1 LNQSRFSTHL
11 ILFILTFLTLTF
23 QSEFFEIPF
32 LPVHYIKELFYLRLP
47 YSLSLITILL
57 AHEMGHYLAA
67 RHYGVKATWPYFI
80 PIPFGPIGTMGAVIR
95 ILEPIRNKKQLFDIG
110 IWGPLMSLIL
120 SVPCYI
126 LGIYWSSLVPME
138 SLKGNPGVISF
149 GESLFTIFV
158 NQWVHGPFDSSIQ
171 DVWIHPLARAGWVGL
186 LVTAINLLP
195 FGQLDGG
202 HVIYSVFGEKYR
214 KWIYYLFTGFLLLC
228 FWNFSWLLWGF
239 LIYFIIKVE
248 HPFVPDPVVPLDRFR
263 KIGGILILFSLILI
277 FVPSPIQ
284 LGTDINKPGL
294 AEELW
299 ISLKSVFSGI

>member
-1 LNQSRFSTHL
+1 M
-11 ILFILTFLTLTF
+11 FILTFLTLTF
-23 QSEFFEIPF
+23 QSEFLEIPF
-32 LPVHYIKELFYLRLP
+32 LPVQYIKELFYLRLP

-120 SVPCYI
+120 SVPCYV

-149 GESLFTIFV
+149 GESLFTILV

-171 DVWIHPLARAGWVGL
+171 DIWIHPLAQAGWVGL

-263 KIGGILILFSLILI
+263 KIGGILILCSLILI

-284 LGTDINKPGL
+284 LGTDINRPGL

>member
-1 LNQSRFSTHL
+1 MNQSRFSTHL

-23 QSEFFEIPF
+23 QSEFLEIPF
-32 LPVHYIKELFYLRLP
+32 LSSQYIKELFLLRLP

-57 AHEMGHYLAA
+57 AHEMGHFLAA

-80 PIPFGPIGTMGAVIR
+80 PIPFAPIGTMGAVIR

-138 SLKGNPGVISF
+138 SLKGNPSVISF
-149 GESLFTIFV
+149 GESLFTIHV
-158 NQWVHGPFDSSIQ
+158 NQWILGPFDPAIQ
-171 DVWIHPLARAGWVGL
+171 DVWIHPLAQAGWVGL

-214 KWIYYLFTGFLLLC
+214 KWIYYLFIGFLLLC

-263 KIGGILILFSLILI
+263 KIGGLLILFSLIFI

-284 LGTDINKPGL
+284 LGADINRPGL

>member
-1 LNQSRFSTHL
+1 MRQSRPSTHI
-11 ILFILTFLTLTF
+11 ILFVLTFLTLTF
-23 QSEFFEIPF
+23 QSEFLEIPF
-32 LPVHYIKELFYLRLP
+32 LPGSYLKELFLLRLP
-47 YSLSLITILL
+47 YSLSLIVILS
-57 AHEMGHYLAA
+57 AHEMGHFLAA
-67 RHYGVKATWPYFI
+67 RYYGIKATWPYFI
-80 PIPFGPIGTMGAVIR
+80 PVPFAPIGTMGAVIR

-126 LGIYWSSLVPME
+126 LGIYWSTLVPIQ
-138 SLKGNPGVISF
+138 SVKTNPGVITF

-158 NQWVHGPFDSSIQ
+158 NQSILGPFDPSLQ
-171 DVWIHPLARAGWVGL
+171 DVWIHPLAQAGWVGL

-214 KWIYYLFTGFLLLC
+214 NWIYYLFTGFLLLC

-248 HPFVPDPVVPLDRFR
+248 HPFVPDPVVPLDRIR
-263 KIGGILILFSLILI
+263 KIGGIAILLLLILI

-284 LGTDINKPGL
+284 VGTDIHRPGL

-299 ISLKSVFSGI
+299 ISLKSVFAGF

>member
-1 LNQSRFSTHL
+1 
-11 ILFILTFLTLTF
+11 
-23 QSEFFEIPF
+23 
-32 LPVHYIKELFYLRLP
+32 
-47 YSLSLITILL
+47 
-57 AHEMGHYLAA
+57 MGHFLAA
-67 RHYGVKATWPYFI
+67 RYYGVKATWPYFI
-80 PIPFGPIGTMGAVIR
+80 PIPFAPIGTMGAVIR

-110 IWGPLMSLIL
+110 IWGPIMSLIL
-120 SVPCYI
+120 SAPCYI
-126 LGIYWSSLVPME
+126 VGIYLSSLVPME
-138 SLKGNPGVISF
+138 SVKGNPGVISF

-158 NQWVHGPFDSSIQ
+158 NQWILGPFNPAVQ
-171 DVWIHPLARAGWVGL
+171 DVWIHPLAQAGWVGL

-214 KWIYYLFTGFLLLC
+214 NWIYYLFTGFLLLC

-248 HPFVPDPVVPLDRFR
+248 HPFIPDPVVPLDRVR
-263 KIGGILILFSLILI
+263 KIGGLLILFTLIFI

-284 LGTDINKPGL
+284 LGTDINRPGL

>member
-1 LNQSRFSTHL
+1 MFL
-11 ILFILTFLTLTF
+11 LTFLTLTF
-23 QSEFFEIPF
+23 QSEFLEIPF
-32 LPVHYIKELFYLRLP
+32 LPSQYIKELFFLRLP

-57 AHEMGHYLAA
+57 AHEMGHYVAA

-80 PIPFGPIGTMGAVIR
+80 PIPFAPIGTMGAVIR

-126 LGIYWSSLVPME
+126 IGIYWSSLVPME

-149 GESLFTIFV
+149 GESFFTILV
-158 NQWVHGPFDSSIQ
+158 NQWILGPFDPTVQ
-171 DVWIHPLARAGWVGL
+171 DVWIHPLAQAGWVGL

-214 KWIYYLFTGFLLLC
+214 KWIYYLFIGFLLLC

-263 KIGGILILFSLILI
+263 KIGGLLILFSLIFI

-284 LGTDINKPGL
+284 LGTDINRPGL

>member
-1 LNQSRFSTHL
+1 M
-11 ILFILTFLTLTF
+11 FILTFLTLTF

>member
-1 LNQSRFSTHL
+1 MKQSRPFTHI
-11 ILFILTFLTLTF
+11 ILFVLTFLTLTF
-23 QSEFFEIPF
+23 QNEFLEIPF
-32 LPVHYIKELFYLRLP
+32 LPGSYLKELFLLRLP
-47 YSLSLITILL
+47 YSLSLIVILS
-57 AHEMGHYLAA
+57 AHEMGHFLAA
-67 RHYGVKATWPYFI
+67 RYYGIKSTWPYFI
-80 PIPFGPIGTMGAVIR
+80 PVPFAPIGTMGAVIR

-126 LGIYWSSLVPME
+126 LGIYWSTLVPIQ
-138 SLKGNPGVISF
+138 SVKTNPAVITF

-158 NQWVHGPFDSSIQ
+158 NQSVLGPFDPSLQ
-171 DVWIHPLARAGWVGL
+171 DVWIHPLAQAGWVGL

-214 KWIYYLFTGFLLLC
+214 NWIYYLFTGFLLLC

-239 LIYFIIKVE
+239 LIYFLIKVE
-248 HPFVPDPVVPLDRFR
+248 HPFVPDPVVPLDRVR
-263 KIGGILILFSLILI
+263 KIGGIAILLLLFFI

-284 LGTDINKPGL
+284 VGTDIHRPGL

-299 ISLKSVFSGI
+299 ISLKSVFTGF

>member
-1 LNQSRFSTHL
+1 MKQSRFSTHV
-11 ILFILTFLTLTF
+11 ILFVLTFLTLTF

-32 LPVHYIKELFYLRLP
+32 LSVQYLKELFFLRLP
-47 YSLSLITILL
+47 YSLSLIIILL
-57 AHEMGHYLAA
+57 AHEMGHFLAA
-67 RHYGVKATWPYFI
+67 RYYGVKATWPYFI
-80 PIPFGPIGTMGAVIR
+80 PVPFAPIGTMGAVIR

-120 SVPCYI
+120 SVPCYV
-126 LGIYWSSLVPME
+126 LGIYWSSLVPMDTVR
-138 SLKGNPGVISF
+138 GNPGIISF
-149 GESLFTIFV
+149 GESFFTIFI
-158 NQWVHGPFDSSIQ
+158 NQLILGPFDPAVQ
-171 DVWIHPLARAGWVGL
+171 DVWIHPLAQAGWVGL

-202 HVIYSVFGEKYR
+202 HVIYSIFGEKYR
-214 KWIYYLFTGFLLLC
+214 NWIYYLFTGFLLLC

-248 HPFVPDPVVPLDRFR
+248 HPFVPDPVVPLDRVR
-263 KIGGILILFSLILI
+263 KIGGLLILFALIFI

-284 LGTDINKPGL
+284 LGTDINRPGL

>member
-1 LNQSRFSTHL
+1 MFL
-11 ILFILTFLTLTF
+11 LTFLTLTF
-23 QSEFFEIPF
+23 QSEFLEIPF
-32 LPVHYIKELFYLRLP
+32 LPSQYIKELFFLRLP

-57 AHEMGHYLAA
+57 AHEMGHYVAA

-80 PIPFGPIGTMGAVIR
+80 PIPFAPIGTMGAVIR

-126 LGIYWSSLVPME
+126 IGIYWSSLVPME

-149 GESLFTIFV
+149 GESFFTILV
-158 NQWVHGPFDSSIQ
+158 NQWILGPFDPTVQ
-171 DVWIHPLARAGWVGL
+171 DVWIHPLAQAGWVGL

-214 KWIYYLFTGFLLLC
+214 KWIYYLFIGFLLLC

-263 KIGGILILFSLILI
+263 KIGGLLILFSLVFI

-284 LGTDINKPGL
+284 LGTDINRPGL

>member
-1 LNQSRFSTHL
+1 MNQSRFSTHL
-11 ILFILTFLTLTF
+11 ILFLLTFLTLTF
-23 QSEFFEIPF
+23 QSEFLEIPF
-32 LPVHYIKELFYLRLP
+32 LPSQYIKELFFLRLP

-57 AHEMGHYLAA
+57 AHEMGHYVAA

-80 PIPFGPIGTMGAVIR
+80 PIPFAPIGTMGAVIR

-126 LGIYWSSLVPME
+126 IGIYWSSLVPME

-149 GESLFTIFV
+149 GESFFTILV
-158 NQWVHGPFDSSIQ
+158 NQWILGPFDPTVQ
-171 DVWIHPLARAGWVGL
+171 DVWIHPLAQAGWVGL

-214 KWIYYLFTGFLLLC
+214 KWIYYLFIGFLLLC

-263 KIGGILILFSLILI
+263 KIGGLLILFSLVFI

-284 LGTDINKPGL
+284 LATDINRPGL

>member
-1 LNQSRFSTHL
+1 
-11 ILFILTFLTLTF
+11 
-23 QSEFFEIPF
+23 
-32 LPVHYIKELFYLRLP
+32 
-47 YSLSLITILL
+47 
-57 AHEMGHYLAA
+57 MGHYVAA

-80 PIPFGPIGTMGAVIR
+80 PIPFAPIGTMGAVIR

-149 GESLFTIFV
+149 GESFFTILV
-158 NQWVHGPFDSSIQ
+158 NQWILGPFDPTVQ
-171 DVWIHPLARAGWVGL
+171 DVWIHPLAQAGWVGL

-214 KWIYYLFTGFLLLC
+214 KWIYYLFIGFLLLC

-263 KIGGILILFSLILI
+263 KIGGLLILFSLIFI

-284 LGTDINKPGL
+284 LGTDINRPGL